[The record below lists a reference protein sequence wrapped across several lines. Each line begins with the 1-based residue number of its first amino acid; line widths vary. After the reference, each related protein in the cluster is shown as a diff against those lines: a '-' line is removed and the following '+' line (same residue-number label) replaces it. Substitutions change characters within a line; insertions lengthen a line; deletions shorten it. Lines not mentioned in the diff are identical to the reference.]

1 MLIRMCRLAYLLPL
15 CISLFVAPVSAE
27 QTISLYTT
35 DTLVLSQSN
44 EARNDAIRDSL
55 GDIVVR
61 ISGRRD
67 SLEHPLVA
75 RALTRPAPYLS
86 SFSYGKTDQRL
97 SVEDVEVV
105 ATELTL
111 KFSPSAVEGL
121 LRSAE
126 LPLWPAN
133 RASVLLW
140 LVQDDRQDGRV
151 YASDRELLESID
163 QTAIARGL
171 PLEHPLLDLEDQ
183 MVVSVDDLWNFNGE
197 TLRSASARYDADI
210 TVVGRFSEISRG
222 GQTQW
227 LANWQILRGDGDSLL
242 ESQGDSANSALL
254 EGIELISDDLA
265 SRYAIVVSDSS
276 DSALTLQLSGVSDF
290 GAYAQ
295 SIDYL
300 ESLAMVVSANPH
312 WVKGSDVWL
321 SLETEG
327 DVDLLLNAL
336 KSDEK
341 LLPAEDASLG
351 NTSLS
356 NSRYAPLGSVANP
369 LRYFWLVRPQK
380 VAEPE
385 NTAINSFQLTSPEA
399 VSADVA
405 PAISND

>member
-1 MLIRMCRLAYLLPL
+1 MLIRICRLVYLLPL
-15 CISLFVAPVSAE
+15 CVSLLAAPVSAE

-44 EARNDAIRDSL
+44 DARNDAIRDSL

-67 SLEHPLVA
+67 SLEHELVA
-75 RALTRPAPYLS
+75 KALTRPAPYLS

-97 SVEDVEVV
+97 DVDGVEVV

-121 LRSAE
+121 LRRAE

-140 LVQDDRQDGRV
+140 LVQDDRQDGRL
-151 YASDRELLESID
+151 YASDSENLEAID
-163 QTAIARGL
+163 RTAIARGL
-171 PLEHPLLDLEDQ
+171 PLQHPLLDLEDQ

-222 GQTQW
+222 GETQW
-227 LANWQILRGDGDSLL
+227 LANWQILRSDGDSLI
-242 ESQGDSANSALL
+242 ESQGDSASSALL

-265 SRYAIVVSDSS
+265 SRYAIVVSDSL
-276 DSALTLQLSGVSDF
+276 DSALTLQLSGVSNF

-300 ESLAMVVSANPH
+300 ESLAMVVSAKPH
-312 WVKGSDVWL
+312 FVKENELWL

-327 DVDLLLNAL
+327 GLDLLLNAL
-336 KSDEK
+336 QSDEK
-341 LLPAEDASLG
+341 LLSGKDGS
-351 NTSLS
+351 TRLS
-356 NSRYAPLGSVANP
+356 SSRYAPLGSVANP
-369 LRYFWLVRPQK
+369 LRYYWLTRPE
-380 VAEPE
+380 VAPEPE
-385 NTAINSFQLTSPEA
+385 STAINSFQLN
-399 VSADVA
+399 D
-405 PAISND
+405 PAKALSGNFTPAASND

>member
-1 MLIRMCRLAYLLPL
+1 MLIRMCRLVYLLPL
-15 CISLFVAPVSAE
+15 CVSLLAVPVSAE

-35 DTLVLSQSN
+35 DTLVLSQSD

-67 SLEHPLVA
+67 SLEHELIA
-75 RALTRPAPYLS
+75 KALTRPAPYLS

-97 SVEDVEVV
+97 DVEGVEVV

-111 KFSPSAVEGL
+111 KFSPTAVEGL
-121 LRSAE
+121 LRRAE

-140 LVQDDRQDGRV
+140 LVQDDRQDGRL
-151 YASDRELLESID
+151 YASDSEQLEAID
-163 QTAIARGL
+163 RTAVARGL

-197 TLRSASARYDADI
+197 TLRSASTRYDADI

-227 LANWQILRGDGDSLL
+227 LANWQILRPDGDSLI
-242 ESQGDSANSALL
+242 ESQGDSASAALL

-265 SRYAIVVSDSS
+265 SRYAIVMSDSL
-276 DSALTLQLSGVSDF
+276 DTALTLQLSAVSNF

-300 ESLAMVVSANPH
+300 ESLAMVVSAKPH
-312 WVKGSDVWL
+312 YVKESELWL

-327 DVDLLLNAL
+327 GLDLLLNAL
-336 KSDEK
+336 QSDEK
-341 LLPAEDASLG
+341 LLSAKD
-351 NTSLS
+351 TSVRLS
-356 NSRYAPLGSVANP
+356 DSRYAPLGSVANP
-369 LRYFWLVRPQK
+369 LRYYWLIRPETA
-380 VAEPE
+380 VAPE
-385 NTAINSFQLTSPEA
+385 STAINSLQLLDPMPA
-399 VSADVA
+399 VSGDVI
-405 PAISND
+405 PAASND

>member
-1 MLIRMCRLAYLLPL
+1 MLIRMCRLVYLLPL
-15 CISLFVAPVSAE
+15 CIALLAAPVSAE

-44 EARNDAIRDSL
+44 DARNEAIRDSL

-67 SLEHPLVA
+67 SLEHELVA
-75 RALTRPAPYLS
+75 KALTRPAPYLS

-97 SVEDVEVV
+97 DVDGVEVV

-121 LRSAE
+121 LRRAE

-140 LVQDDRQDGRV
+140 LVQDDRQDGRI
-151 YASDRELLESID
+151 YASDSEYLEQIER
-163 QTAIARGL
+163 TAIARGL

-197 TLRSASARYDADI
+197 TLRSASTRYDADI

-227 LANWQILRGDGDSLL
+227 LANWQILRPDGDSLI
-242 ESQGDSANSALL
+242 ESQGDSASAALL

-265 SRYAIVVSDSS
+265 SRYAIVMSDSL
-276 DSALTLQLSGVSDF
+276 DTALTLQLSSVSDF

-300 ESLAMVVSANPH
+300 ESLAMVVSAKPH
-312 WVKGSDVWL
+312 FVKENELWL

-327 DVDLLLNAL
+327 GLDLLLNAL
-336 KSDEK
+336 QSDEK
-341 LLPAEDASLG
+341 LLSAKD
-351 NTSLS
+351 TSVRLS
-356 NSRYAPLGSVANP
+356 DSRYAPLGSVANP
-369 LRYFWLVRPQK
+369 LRYYWLMRPET
-380 VAEPE
+380 VGVPE
-385 NTAINSFQLTSPEA
+385 STAINSLQLLDPMQNLSGNVT
-399 VSADVA
+399 
-405 PAISND
+405 PAASND

>member
-1 MLIRMCRLAYLLPL
+1 MLIRMCRLVYLLPL
-15 CISLFVAPVSAE
+15 CIALLAAPVSAE

-44 EARNDAIRDSL
+44 DARNEAIRDSL

-67 SLEHPLVA
+67 SLEHELVA
-75 RALTRPAPYLS
+75 KALTRPAPYLS

-97 SVEDVEVV
+97 DVDGVEVV

-121 LRSAE
+121 LRRAE

-140 LVQDDRQDGRV
+140 LVQDDRQDGRI
-151 YASDRELLESID
+151 YASDSEYLEQIER
-163 QTAIARGL
+163 TAIARGL

-197 TLRSASARYDADI
+197 TLRSASTRYDADI

-227 LANWQILRGDGDSLL
+227 LANWQILRPDGDSLI
-242 ESQGDSANSALL
+242 ESQGDSASAALL

-265 SRYAIVVSDSS
+265 SRYAIVMSDSL
-276 DSALTLQLSGVSDF
+276 DTALTLQLSSVSDF

-300 ESLAMVVSANPH
+300 ESLAMVVSAKPH
-312 WVKGSDVWL
+312 FVKENELWL

-327 DVDLLLNAL
+327 GLDLLLNAL
-336 KSDEK
+336 QSDEK
-341 LLPAEDASLG
+341 LLSAKD
-351 NTSLS
+351 TSVRLS
-356 NSRYAPLGSVANP
+356 DSRYAPLGSVANP
-369 LRYFWLVRPQK
+369 LRYYWLMRPET
-380 VAEPE
+380 VGVPE
-385 NTAINSFQLTSPEA
+385 STAINSLQLLDPMQSLSGNVTSA
-399 VSADVA
+399 A
-405 PAISND
+405 SND

>member
-1 MLIRMCRLAYLLPL
+1 MCRLVYLLPL
-15 CISLFVAPVSAE
+15 CIALLAAPVSAE

-44 EARNDAIRDSL
+44 DARNEAIRDSL

-67 SLEHPLVA
+67 SLEHELVA
-75 RALTRPAPYLS
+75 KALTRPAPYLS

-97 SVEDVEVV
+97 DVDGVEVV

-121 LRSAE
+121 LRRAE

-140 LVQDDRQDGRV
+140 LVQDDRQDGRI
-151 YASDRELLESID
+151 YASDSEYLEQIER
-163 QTAIARGL
+163 TAIARGL

-197 TLRSASARYDADI
+197 TLRSASTRYDADI

-227 LANWQILRGDGDSLL
+227 LANWQILRPDGDSLI
-242 ESQGDSANSALL
+242 ESQGDSASAALL

-265 SRYAIVVSDSS
+265 SRYAIVMSDSL
-276 DSALTLQLSGVSDF
+276 DTALTLQLSSVSDF

-300 ESLAMVVSANPH
+300 ESLAMVVSAKPH
-312 WVKGSDVWL
+312 FVKENELWL

-327 DVDLLLNAL
+327 GLDLLLNAL
-336 KSDEK
+336 QSDEK
-341 LLPAEDASLG
+341 LLSAKD
-351 NTSLS
+351 TSVRLS
-356 NSRYAPLGSVANP
+356 DSRYAPLGSVANP
-369 LRYFWLVRPQK
+369 LRYYWLMRPET
-380 VAEPE
+380 VGVPE
-385 NTAINSFQLTSPEA
+385 STAINSLQLLDPMQSLSGNVTSA
-399 VSADVA
+399 A
-405 PAISND
+405 SND

>member
-1 MLIRMCRLAYLLPL
+1 MLIPICRLVCLLPL
-15 CISLFVAPVSAE
+15 CFSLLSAPVSAE

-61 ISGRRD
+61 ISGRRA
-67 SLEHPLVA
+67 SLEHELVA
-75 RALTRPAPYLS
+75 KALARPSPYLS
-86 SFSYGKTDQRL
+86 SFSYGKTNQRL
-97 SVEDVEVV
+97 DVDGVEVV

-111 KFSPSAVEGL
+111 KFSASAVEGL
-121 LRSAE
+121 LRRAE

-151 YASDRELLESID
+151 YASDREYLEQID
-163 QTAIARGL
+163 RSAIARGL
-171 PLEHPLLDLEDQ
+171 PVEHPLLDLEDQ

-197 TLRSASARYDADI
+197 ALHWASMRYDTDI
-210 TVVGRFSEISRG
+210 TVVGRFSEISRAG
-222 GQTQW
+222 ETQW
-227 LANWQILRGDGDSLL
+227 LANWQILRPDGDSLI
-242 ESQGDSANSALL
+242 ESQGDSASAALL

-265 SRYAIVVSDSS
+265 SRYAIVVSDSL

-300 ESLAMVVSANPH
+300 ESLAMVVSAKPH
-312 WVKGSDVWL
+312 LVKGGELWL

-327 DVDLLLNAL
+327 GLDLLLNAL
-336 KSDEK
+336 QSDEK
-341 LLPAEDASLG
+341 LLSG
-351 NTSLS
+351 KHSGTSLNS
-356 NSRYAPLGSVANP
+356 SRYAPLGSAANP
-369 LRYFWLVRPQK
+369 LRYYWLTRPEEM
-380 VAEPE
+380 AEADS
-385 NTAINSFQLTSPEA
+385 TTINSFHFN
-399 VSADVA
+399 D
-405 PAISND
+405 PAQAMSGNFTPAASND